1 MYYALTIKK
10 TRGDPI
16 RSDYEGYLAT
26 MYQKNPGLQDCG
38 TYYET
43 ERGLHLHALLF
54 KRGNTL
60 GYSDVLLAE
69 NQRGWS
75 IRLKLVYN
83 LAGWKRYIT
92 KHQTPKRTDSSE
104 AKRDVCEDTRQDE
117 SVSTESIEEPKMFAM
132 EEEDDPK
139 EIYKAYGRIV

>member
-43 ERGLHLHALLF
+43 QKGLHIHALLF
-54 KRGNTL
+54 KRGKTL

-69 NQRGWS
+69 NQHGWS
-75 IRLKLVYN
+75 IRLKMVYN

-92 KHQTPKRTDSSE
+92 KHQIKSAGFTE
-104 AKRDVCEDTRQDE
+104 AKRDACEDTRQDE
-117 SVSTESIEEPKMFAM
+117 CASSESIEVPQMFAM
-132 EEEDDPK
+132 EEEDNPK